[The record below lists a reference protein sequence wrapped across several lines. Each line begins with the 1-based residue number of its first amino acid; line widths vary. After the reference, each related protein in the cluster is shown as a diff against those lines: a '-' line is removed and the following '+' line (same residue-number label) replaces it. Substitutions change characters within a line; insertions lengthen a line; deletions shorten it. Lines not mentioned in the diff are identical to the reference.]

1 VVVQQ
6 IQTVVV
12 DLRKKIVVEV
22 VLQTQI
28 AVAVHQIQ
36 TVVVEL
42 RKKIA
47 VEVVLQIQIAVA
59 VHQIQTAAVEL
70 QIQTA
75 VVVLRKS
82 LKQKV
87 LQMSSSLNTMYFAM
101 KKVDRMSWVEE
112 VEVHLVHFVHM
123 VEPLILEL
131 ECSTKE
137 QRIELAL
144 EHLPSMVVAGYL
156 DLSKDWPFHTHPI
169 TIII

>member
-42 RKKIA
+42 RKIA

-87 LQMSSSLNTMYFAM
+87 LQMRSSLNTMYFAM